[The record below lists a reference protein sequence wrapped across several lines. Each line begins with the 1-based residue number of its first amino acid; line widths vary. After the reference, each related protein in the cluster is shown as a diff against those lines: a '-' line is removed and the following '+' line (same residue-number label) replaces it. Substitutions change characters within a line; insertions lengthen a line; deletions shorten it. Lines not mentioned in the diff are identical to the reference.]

1 MKNWILYEDNHIIIV
16 NKPPRIPVQGD
27 KTGDITLLDV
37 GKQYIKKEYNK
48 PGNVFLGLPHRL
60 DRPTSGIVILSK
72 TSKSLSRIT
81 ELFREKK
88 IKKTYWAV
96 VKEKL
101 KKDNGTLINFLKK
114 NKTLNKSFVSKNEKN
129 GFLKSELNYQLLKKL
144 DNYFLYEINLITG
157 RHPNRPAH
165 LHYIVSAPG
174 YKPVVTHVFVKG
186 SEYLDSDAVF
196 GVKDS
201 LISEYK
207 FVDDIERAKDV
218 GFNTTFY
225 ELEFNFVL
233 EKP

>member
-157 RHPNRPAH
+157 RHHQIRVQLSHVKSPIKGDVKYGAKRTNKNGSIH
-165 LHYIVSAPG
+165 LHSRCIQFIHPIKKEKIIIMAPPP
-174 YKPVVTHVFVKG
+174 KNDPIWK
-186 SEYLDSDAVF
+186 SCI
-196 GVKDS
+196 K
-201 LISEYK
+201 
-207 FVDDIERAKDV
+207 
-218 GFNTTFY
+218 
-225 ELEFNFVL
+225 
-233 EKP
+233 